1 MKRSSAFSLS
11 QFCCLCY
18 LDSPGTNYA
27 KSANRVKNG
36 ATVGRRLMATRRTMS
51 VQQGHRVSAFL
62 AHKRHQTMKSVFCFV
77 FFALCKRMHT
87 PLDGPRCPAGS
98 SSGWLTGWH
107 HLAPSLV
114 CTAGRSFHSGCCS
127 GPSPPGPP
135 GWPCPK
141 CCGSWRPLGERR
153 RGREELKKNNNK
165 KKKEMEDEE
174 GTWTQRN

>member
-27 KSANRVKNG
+27 KSANREKNG
-36 ATVGRRLMATRRTMS
+36 ATVGRRPMAMRHTMS
-51 VQQGHRVSAFL
+51 VQQGYRVSAFL
-62 AHKRHQTMKSVFCFV
+62 AHKRHQTMKSVLFC
-77 FFALCKRMHT
+77 FFALCKRMYT
-87 PLDGPRCPAGS
+87 PLDRPRCPAGS

-135 GWPCPK
+135 GRPCPK

-153 RGREELKKNNNK
+153 RGRKNKRDGRRGENLDTEIN
-165 KKKEMEDEE
+165 
-174 GTWTQRN
+174 